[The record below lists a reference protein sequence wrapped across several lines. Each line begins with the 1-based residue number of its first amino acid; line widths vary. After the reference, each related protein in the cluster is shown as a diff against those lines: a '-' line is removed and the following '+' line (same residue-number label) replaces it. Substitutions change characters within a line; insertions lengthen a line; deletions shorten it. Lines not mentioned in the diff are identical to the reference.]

1 MAAKRDPRLDR
12 YGLEGYNKPK
22 LTPKHPTKKAVVLAK
37 DGDKVKL
44 IRFGD
49 QTMTTAGKPSKSD
62 TTSDK
67 ARRASFKARH
77 RAGIQ
82 KGKLSG
88 SYWSNRLFW

>member
-22 LTPKHPTKKAVVLAK
+22 RTPGHPTKKAVVLAK

-49 QTMTTAGKPSKSD
+49 QKMTTAGKPSKSD
-62 TTSDK
+62 TASDK

-77 RAGIQ
+77 RAGIE
-82 KGKLSG
+82 KGRLSG
-88 SYWSNRLFW
+88 SWWSNKLFW

>member
-12 YGLEGYNKPK
+12 FGLKGYNRPK
-22 LTPKHPTKKAVVLAK
+22 LTPGHPTKRAVVLAK
-37 DGDKVKL
+37 DGDTVRL

-62 TTSDK
+62 SASDK

-77 RAGIQ
+77 QAGIQ

>member
-77 RAGIQ
+77 RTGIQ